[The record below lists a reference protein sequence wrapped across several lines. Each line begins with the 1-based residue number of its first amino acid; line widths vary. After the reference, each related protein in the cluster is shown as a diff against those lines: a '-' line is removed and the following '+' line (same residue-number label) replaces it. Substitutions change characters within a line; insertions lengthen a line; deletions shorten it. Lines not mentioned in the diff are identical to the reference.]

1 MRMLCW
7 LLLATSTLV
16 AGCTTKNVIETNENK
31 VGSLTAANEYYVR
44 PLVVSFK
51 APEGW
56 EVTADTWAAWLQQW
70 QNEYDL
76 ELRKEC
82 RKQLLNIDADA
93 KQDKGYVV
101 ACDIYEMESGGFVG
115 VGGKAYARAK
125 VKIVDAA
132 DGTVLFDGKLQGSSS
147 TETSVEG
154 RLNGAVN
161 DLAEEIARILM
172 QGA

>member
-1 MRMLCW
+1 MRKLCW
-7 LLLATSTLV
+7 LLVLV
-16 AGCTTKNVIETNENK
+16 AVLTTGCTTTNVIETNANK
-31 VGSLTAANEYYVR
+31 VGSLTAANEYYLR

-56 EVTADTWAAWLQQW
+56 EVSPDTWAAWLQQW

-93 KQDKGYVV
+93 KQEKGYVV
-101 ACDIYEMESGGFVG
+101 SCDIYEMESGGFAG

-125 VKIVDAA
+125 VRIVDAA
-132 DGTVLFDGKLQGSSS
+132 NGDVLFDGKLQGSSS

>member
-1 MRMLCW
+1 MRIATC
-7 LLLATSTLV
+7 LLALTLTFV
-16 AGCTTKNVIETNENK
+16 AGCATANVIEKSENK

-44 PLVVSFK
+44 PLMVSFK

-56 EVTADTWAAWLQQW
+56 EVGPETWAAWLQQW
-70 QNEYDL
+70 QKEYDL

-93 KQDKGYVV
+93 KQEKGYVV
-101 ACDIYEMESGGFVG
+101 SCDIYEMESGGFAG
-115 VGGKAYARAK
+115 VGGKAYARAR
-125 VKIVDAA
+125 VRIVDAA

-154 RLNGAVN
+154 RLIGAVN

>member
-1 MRMLCW
+1 MRILSC
-7 LLLATSTLV
+7 LLALTLTFV
-16 AGCTTKNVIETNENK
+16 AGCATTNVIEKNENK

-56 EVTADTWAAWLQQW
+56 EVSPETWASWLQQW
-70 QNEYDL
+70 QKEYNL

-93 KQDKGYVV
+93 KQEKGYVV
-101 ACDIYEMESGGFVG
+101 SCDIYEMESGGFVG